1 MTKPFAWVIEDD
13 PKLAEVFASA
23 LGLAGFEV
31 AIINDA
37 RNAIKSLLNRT
48 PALVTLDM
56 QMPHV
61 SGLDVLRQIRAD
73 ERLRHI
79 KVMVVTA
86 SAQAIQDAAVDTLA
100 DIIVMKPVALHQIVD
115 FAGRLTK
122 FDENGLLILHDDEDD
137 SLSETAVIPNPV
149 RLDVFPPDHSS
160 NS

>member
-13 PKLAEVFASA
+13 PKLAELFASA
-23 LGLAGFEV
+23 LGLAGFEA
-31 AIINDA
+31 AIIGDA
-37 RNAIKSLLNRT
+37 RHALRSLLNRT
-48 PALVTLDM
+48 PVLVTLDM

-61 SGLDVLRQIRAD
+61 TGLDILRQIRAD

-86 SAQAIQDAAVDTLA
+86 SAQALQDADVDSMA

-122 FDENGLLILHDDEDD
+122 FDENGLLVMTDESD
-137 SLSETAVIPNPV
+137 SLDETAVIPRPV
-149 RLDVFPPDHSS
+149 RLDVFPPDNTS